1 MVYMFILN
9 DFRFCVIL
17 YIDFFFYILNSLSI
31 KLIEK
36 IDLENV
42 YVFILLVGKNGK
54 CYGNIVIIF

>member
-1 MVYMFILN
+1 MILG
-9 DFRFCVIL
+9 FVLYYIL
-17 YIDFFFYILNSLSI
+17 IFFYILNSLSI

>member
-1 MVYMFILN
+1 MLYYIL
-9 DFRFCVIL
+9 I
-17 YIDFFFYILNSLSI
+17 FFYILNSLSI

-54 CYGNIVIIF
+54 CYGNIEIIF